1 MKRLFLTTSAAALM
15 LGAAACSGAETH
27 TKTADN
33 DSAVMTETAAY
44 DAEYASGDATEDD
57 FDVDTRVAMGDADQ
71 AEIERDDYVLA
82 SDEFL
87 TSELIGED
95 VTDANGEEV
104 GEVEDVLLASGNMQ
118 PMLVIRD
125 GFAGDL
131 HTVSFDQAEI
141 WFDEEGEPEAR
152 MDLTKD
158 MLDDLQEFEQEGL
171 NDYRLASELTGTN
184 VRLGFNDKDVRVTD
198 MIMKTD
204 GTAKYAVV
212 SNGIVDAVTD
222 ERFLINPAKIVVSQ
236 GDSEGE
242 MMIDLSEE
250 EFTNAMS
257 FTAEID

>member
-15 LGAAACSGAETH
+15 LGAVACSGAETH
-27 TKTADN
+27 TQTADT
-33 DSAVMTETAAY
+33 DAAAMTETATY
-44 DAEYASGDATEDD
+44 DAEYASGEASEDD
-57 FDVDTRVAMGDADQ
+57 LNADTRTDMNSSDYANV
-71 AEIERDDYVLA
+71 ERDGYVLA

-95 VTDANGEEV
+95 VTDANGKEV
-104 GEVEDVLLASGNMQ
+104 GEVEDVLMASGNMQ

-125 GFAGDL
+125 GFAGEL

-152 MDLTKD
+152 MDLTED

-184 VRLGFNDKDVRVTD
+184 VRLAFNDKDVRVTD
-198 MIMKTD
+198 MIMKAD

-222 ERFLINPAKIVVSQ
+222 ERFLINPAKIVVAQ
-236 GDSEGE
+236 GDSAGE
-242 MMIDLSEE
+242 VVIDLSEE

-257 FTAEID
+257 FTADID